1 MVVASIHAINAFA
14 GIIEV
19 IITAG
24 SKLVAAP
31 IIALAITPFAEAIRH
46 R

>member
-1 MVVASIHAINAFA
+1 MVVASIHAIDAFA
-14 GIIEV
+14 GIVEV
-19 IITAG
+19 IVTAG

-31 IIALAITPFAEAIRH
+31 IVALATTPFAETIRL